1 MSEEINTGS
10 EGISDSELQSQMSD
24 NLSDAW
30 LDPSVNAY
38 QDGKG
43 NLLELNGNWVKTPE
57 DLAKYKEQQKTQ
69 NATNPNTAQQPAEQQ
84 KNANNNAQQQPAKQ
98 TSKVFEKF
106 RDFKYTPP
114 VQRQVVQQPV
124 QPQTPQEPAKKDV
137 QTSLAE
143 FRAQQEGALK
153 PYVAAINALQRAG
166 VYTVDNPQAVE
177 LSEAYEALK
186 SEIDGKVHN
195 KYSELL
201 KEELSGVTKAAEA
214 KELKVAADR
223 AFLNV
228 AADVGGP
235 DVLNA
240 LLVGQQAGKDFI
252 RGPGANLI
260 ESFFYAA
267 NPQAK
272 GTDQEM
278 QEWWIKHS
286 SYEPNIRVLADY
298 AMAKK
303 DQLDYNKNLEKAVNQ
318 VREQTTQQV
327 KQKQKFFKSTPQ
339 GGFRPKTTISSE
351 QQQVRAWAGDTV

>member
-1 MSEEINTGS
+1 MPEEMNTGS
-10 EGISDSELQSQMSD
+10 EGMSDSELQSQMSD

-84 KNANNNAQQQPAKQ
+84 KNANNAQQQPAKQ

-114 VQRQVVQQPV
+114 VQKQAVQQPV
-124 QPQTPQEPAKKDV
+124 QPQAPQEPAKKDV

-143 FRAQQEGALK
+143 FRTQQEGALK

-186 SEIDGKVHN
+186 AEIDGKVHN

-240 LLVGQQAGKDFI
+240 LLVGQQAGDKFV
-252 RGPGANLI
+252 RGPGADLL
-260 ESFFYAA
+260 EAMFYTA
-267 NPQAK
+267 NPE
-272 GTDQEM
+272 GTPEQM
-278 QEWWIKHS
+278 QEWWTKHS
-286 SYEPNIRVLADY
+286 SNEQNIRVLVRY
-298 AMAKK
+298 AMALQ
-303 DQLDYNKNLEKAVNQ
+303 DQLSMNKTIEK
-318 VREQTTQQV
+318 VREQTKQQV
-327 KQKQKFFKSTPQ
+327 KQQQKFIKSTPQ
-339 GGFRPKTTISSE
+339 GGFRPKPTISSE
-351 QQQVRAWAGDTV
+351 QQQVRSWAGDTV

>member
-1 MSEEINTGS
+1 MSEEMNTGS
-10 EGISDSELQSQMSD
+10 EGMSDIELQGQMSD
-24 NLSDAW
+24 DLSGVW
-30 LDPSVNAY
+30 LDPAVNAY

-114 VQRQVVQQPV
+114 VQRQAVQQPV
-124 QPQTPQEPAKKDV
+124 QPQTPQDPAKKDV

-186 SEIDGKVHN
+186 AEIDGKVHN

-240 LLVGQQAGKDFI
+240 LLVGQQAGDKFI
-252 RGPGANLI
+252 RGPGADLL
-260 ESFFYAA
+260 EAMFYTA
-267 NPQAK
+267 NPQ
-272 GTDQEM
+272 GTPEQM
-278 QEWWIKHS
+278 QEWWTKHS
-286 SYEPNIRVLADY
+286 SNEQNIRVLVRY
-298 AMAKK
+298 AMALQ
-303 DQLDYNKNLEKAVNQ
+303 DQLGMNKTIEK
-318 VREQTTQQV
+318 VREQTKQHV
-327 KQKQKFFKSTPQ
+327 KQQQKFIKSTPQ
-339 GGFRPKTTISSE
+339 GGFRPKSTISSE
-351 QQQVRAWAGDTV
+351 LQQVRAWAGDTV